1 MVALQVDH
9 LAAGQHPYLDVGMAA
24 MEVAQARDQP
34 QAGKGGGGGQG
45 QLLAIARWL
54 QLAEAALQVGQ
65 PLMHLAIQ
73 ALTGFAE
80 HHPLGAALK
89 QQQAKVRFQALDLV
103 RDGCRGHRQFV
114 AGSLEAAQTSR
125 RFEGAQGR
133 QGQFGEHGAQAN

>member
-1 MVALQVDH
+1 MVALQVDY

-73 ALTGFAE
+73 AFTGFAE
-80 HHPLGAALK
+80 HHPLGTALK
-89 QQQAKVRFQALDLV
+89 Q
-103 RDGCRGHRQFV
+103 
-114 AGSLEAAQTSR
+114 
-125 RFEGAQGR
+125 
-133 QGQFGEHGAQAN
+133 